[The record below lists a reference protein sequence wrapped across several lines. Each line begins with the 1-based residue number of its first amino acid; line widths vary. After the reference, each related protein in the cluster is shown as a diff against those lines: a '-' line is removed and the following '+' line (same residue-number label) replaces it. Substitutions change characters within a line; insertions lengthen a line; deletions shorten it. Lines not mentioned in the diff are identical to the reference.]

1 MAVKTTIEQLE
12 EVQAAITAVMG
23 GQSVTL
29 SSGQQITRANL
40 KDLEAREQTL
50 LDRYKAESGS
60 GGLAIN
66 IGIPRRTY

>member
-1 MAVKTTIEQLE
+1 MAVKTTLEQLE

-29 SSGQQITRANL
+29 SNGQQITRANL

-50 LDRYKAESGS
+50 LQRYRAEQGT